1 VRALV
6 VGAGVVGLTC
16 AVRLA
21 ESGHDV
27 HVLARE
33 LPLET
38 TSAVAA
44 AWWYP
49 YRALPYDRVTAWA
62 RRTYDV
68 LAGLATDDATGVV
81 MRDSLEVHRRP
92 VDEPWWAQAV
102 PALTRELSLPSGYV
116 NGWRFIAPVIEMPTY
131 LAYLVTRLHEA
142 GGDLTR
148 MALSALPRHGD
159 VVVNCTGLGSRLLA
173 GDHTLQP
180 VRGQVMRL
188 EQVGI
193 ERVWL
198 DSDAITYVVPRA
210 GDVVIGG
217 TSDEGSWDL
226 RPNPATAE
234 SILRR
239 ATELVPELDGARV
252 LGHRVGLRPA
262 RDQVRLD
269 LQPRSGAAP
278 VVHCYGHGG
287 AGVTLSWGCADEVA
301 GLVATG
307 VPAA

>member
-1 VRALV
+1 M
-6 VGAGVVGLTC
+6 VGLTC

-27 HVLARE
+27 HVLARD
-33 LPLET
+33 LPQES

-49 YRALPYDRVTAWA
+49 YRALPYDRVTAWSG
-62 RRTYDV
+62 RTYDV
-68 LAGLATDDATGVV
+68 LTGLAQDATTGVV

-102 PALTRELSLPSGYV
+102 PGMARERSLPRGYV
-116 NGWRFIAPVIEMPTY
+116 DGWRFTAPVLDMPTY
-131 LAYLVTRLHEA
+131 LAYLVTRLHAA

-148 MALSALPRHGD
+148 LALSTLPRHGD
-159 VVVNCTGLGSRLLA
+159 VVVNCSGLGSRLLA
-173 GDHTLQP
+173 GDDAVHP

-188 EQVGI
+188 EQVGL

-198 DSDAITYVVPRA
+198 DSDAMTYVVPRVR
-210 GDVVIGG
+210 DIVIGG
-217 TSDEGSWDL
+217 TCDEGSWDR
-226 RPNPATAE
+226 RPDPATAE
-234 SILRR
+234 AILRR
-239 ATELVPELDGARV
+239 ATRLVPELAGARV

-269 LQPRSGAAP
+269 VEPRPGAVP

-301 GLVATG
+301 GLVATA
-307 VPAA
+307 VAAA

>member
-1 VRALV
+1 MRVLV

-27 HVLARE
+27 HVLARD
-33 LPLET
+33 LPRET

-49 YRALPYDRVTAWA
+49 YRAFPYDRVTAWS

-68 LAGLATDDATGVV
+68 LTGLAEDDTTGVV

-92 VDEPWWAQAV
+92 VGEPWWVTAV
-102 PALTRELSLPSGYV
+102 PALVRERRLPPGYV
-116 NGWRFIAPVIEMPTY
+116 DGWRFTAPVVEMATY
-131 LAYLVTRLHEA
+131 LGYLLTRLHAA

-148 MALSALPRHGD
+148 MALAALPSHGD
-159 VVVNCTGLGSRLLA
+159 VVVNCTGLASRLLA
-173 GDHTLQP
+173 DDPTVHP
-180 VRGQVMRL
+180 VRGQVVRV
-188 EQVGI
+188 EQVGL

-198 DSDAITYVVPRA
+198 DPEAITYVVPRLH
-210 GDVVIGG
+210 DIVVGG
-217 TSDEGSWDL
+217 TSDEGSWDR
-226 RPNPATAE
+226 RPDPATAE
-234 SILRR
+234 AILHR
-239 ATELVPELDGARV
+239 ATLLVPELARARV

-262 RDQVRLD
+262 RDQVRLEMES
-269 LQPRSGAAP
+269 RSGASP

-301 GLVATG
+301 GVVAAG
-307 VPAA
+307 VLGA